1 MRLVKLAA
9 LAAVMSVPVAAQ
21 AGDAEMSLVPQGSA
35 MVLHVNMER
44 LRSSSFYKTIILGL
58 LNSPAMKM
66 QIDMA
71 KKQAGFDPI
80 NDLKSLTIVAP
91 ANMGAGA
98 EPLVI
103 LDGKIDAKAIAEKA
117 GKSAQVTPAK
127 GRVLIGKADS
137 IAAAQKGG
145 GAAGL
150 KGLLSKTNQ
159 KADVW
164 FVANLPPELQ
174 AQMAQGNPMAKGLKT
189 MRGSLDFGKGLNL
202 KVSMDT
208 PMAKKASEEA
218 AKAMAQALKE
228 PMMTQMGLAPMLQK
242 LQVKAVGNELNV
254 DLDLDESE
262 VKKLQMMAQMMMM
275 MAGGG
280 AQTAPGQAA
289 PPPAA
294 PAPVKKAQ

>member
-1 MRLVKLAA
+1 MRLVKMAA
-9 LAAVMSVPVAAQ
+9 LAALMSVPVAAQ

-44 LRSSSFYKTIILGL
+44 LRSSSFYKTIIAGL
-58 LNSPAMKM
+58 LNSPPIKM

-80 NDLKSLTIVAP
+80 NDLKSLTVVAP
-91 ANMGAGA
+91 AKMGSGE

-103 LDGKIDAKAIAEKA
+103 LDGKVDAKVIAEKA
-117 GKSAQVTPAK
+117 GKSAQVTPVK
-127 GRVLIGKADS
+127 GRVLIGKANS

-150 KGLLSKTNQ
+150 KALLGQTNQ
-159 KADVW
+159 KADLW
-164 FVANLPPELQ
+164 FVAQLPPELQ
-174 AQMAQGNPMAKGLKT
+174 QQMAQGNPMAKGLKT
-189 MRGSLDFGKGLNL
+189 MRGSLDFSKGLNL
-202 KVSMDT
+202 KVAFDT
-208 PMAKKASEEA
+208 PMAKQAADEA
-218 AKAMAQALKE
+218 AKAIAQALKE

-242 LQVKAVGNELNV
+242 LQVKAVGNDLKV
-254 DLDLDESE
+254 DLDLNEGE
-262 VKKLQMMAQMMMM
+262 VQKLQMMANMMMM

-280 AQTAPGQAA
+280 GAAPGGPGAA
-289 PPPAA
+289 PAPA

>member
-1 MRLVKLAA
+1 MRLVKMAA
-9 LAAVMSVPVAAQ
+9 LAAMMSVPVAAQ

-44 LRSSSFYKTIILGL
+44 LRSSSFYKTILSGL
-58 LNSPAMKM
+58 INSPAIKG
-66 QIDMA
+66 QIEMA

-91 ANMGAGA
+91 AKMGAGE

-103 LDGKIDAKAIAEKA
+103 LDGNIDAKKIAEKA

-127 GRVLIGKADS
+127 GRVLIGKANS
-137 IAAAQKGG
+137 ISAAQKGG

-150 KGLLSKTNQ
+150 KALLSKTNQ

-174 AQMAQGNPMAKGLKT
+174 KQMAQGNPMAKGLKS

-202 KVSMDT
+202 KVALDT
-208 PMAKKASEEA
+208 PMAKKAADEA
-218 AKAMAQALKE
+218 GKAMAQALKE
-228 PMMTQMGLAPMLQK
+228 PMMTQMGIAPMLQK
-242 LQVKAVGNELNV
+242 LQVKAVGNQLNV
-254 DLDLDESE
+254 DLDLNEGE

-275 MAGGG
+275 MAGG
-280 AQTAPGQAA
+280 AAA
-289 PPPAA
+289 PPGKTTA
-294 PAPVKKAQ
+294 PAPAPMKKGK

>member
-1 MRLVKLAA
+1 MRLVKMAA

-21 AGDAEMSLVPQGSA
+21 ANDAEMSLVPQGSA

-44 LRSSSFYKTIILGL
+44 LRSSSFYKTILSGL
-58 LNSPAMKM
+58 LNSPALKM

-91 ANMGAGA
+91 AKIGQGE

-103 LDGKIDAKAIAEKA
+103 LDGKIDAKKIAEKA

-127 GRVLIGKADS
+127 GRVLIGKANAV
-137 IAAAQKGG
+137 AAAQKGG

-150 KGLLSKTNQ
+150 KALLGKTNQ
-159 KADVW
+159 KADLW

-174 AQMAQGNPMAKGLKT
+174 KQMAQGNPMAKGLKS
-189 MRGSLDFGKGLNL
+189 MRGSLDFAKGLKL
-202 KVSMDT
+202 KVALDT
-208 PMAKKASEEA
+208 PMAKKAAEEA
-218 AKAMAQALKE
+218 AKAVAQALKE
-228 PMMTQMGLAPMLQK
+228 PMMTQMGIAPMLQK
-242 LQVKAVGNELNV
+242 LEVKAVGNVLNV
-254 DLDLDESE
+254 DLDLNEGE

-275 MAGGG
+275 MTGGG
-280 AQTAPGQAA
+280 GGSKMA
-289 PPPAA
+289 PPAPTKAA
-294 PAPVKKAQ
+294 K